1 MKGDQMMR
9 RLESRSA
16 TLLSVL
22 CLMLSPT
29 LPALAQEAESG
40 PEIVEEDYHDI
51 SPPIRELAPVAPLGS
66 SQHVVIPLRRRP
78 GPPIVSPEP
87 DAVTQDVSQGPLVG
101 TTNKLNFNGISD
113 RDGVAPPDT
122 NASVGAT
129 QVVETVNISL
139 EVFNKST
146 GASVLGPI
154 EISSVFSGVSG
165 ICGAGVT
172 GFYTDPIVLYDK
184 AAGRWLITIAAGS
197 DANFTTGAECIA
209 VSTSSDATGSY
220 ARYAFSFGTD
230 KFNDYPKFGVW
241 PDAYYGSYNMF
252 SASAFLGAK
261 VCAYSRGAMLA
272 GKTAL
277 SICFQPR
284 PTDFTLLP
292 SDLDGHTAPPAG
304 EPNFFLEL
312 ATSTALNL
320 FKFHVNFTTPAN
332 STFAGPT
339 RLAVPSFTEA
349 CAATGTCIPQ
359 PGTTQRLDSL
369 GDRMM
374 FRLAYRKFAGHEAL
388 VATHSMKT
396 GVAASGV
403 RWYEIRNPNTS
414 PIVFQRGTVTA
425 GSTSLWMGSIGM
437 DKVGNIALGFSESSS
452 SLHPAIAYTGRVP
465 TDPLGIM
472 ESIDVTFKG
481 NGSQTSGLSRW
492 GDYSSISIDPSD
504 DCTFWYANE
513 YIPSNGTFNW
523 HTRLNSFKFTSCK

>member
-1 MKGDQMMR
+1 MMR

-22 CLMLSPT
+22 CLMLSPA

-129 QVVETVNISL
+129 QVVETVNTSYQ
-139 EVFNKST
+139 VFNKST
-146 GASVLGPI
+146 GASVLDPI

-184 AAGRWLITIAAGS
+184 AANRWLITIAAGS

-252 SASAFLGAK
+252 NGVTGVFLGPRT
-261 VCAYSRGAMLA
+261 CAYNRTSMLA
-272 GKTAL
+272 GKTAT
-277 SICFQPR
+277 SICFQR
-284 PTDFTLLP
+284 STTDFSFLP
-292 SDLDGHTAPPAG
+292 SDLDGSTAPPTG

-312 ATSTALNL
+312 ASSTTLNL
-320 FKFHVNFTTPAN
+320 FKFHVNFTTPSM
-332 STFAGPT
+332 STFTGPT
-339 RLAVPSFTEA
+339 TLTVSSYTEA
-349 CAATGTCIPQ
+349 CAASPTGTCIPQ
-359 PGTTQRLDSL
+359 SGTTQQLDSL
-369 GDRMM
+369 GDRLM
-374 FRLAYRKFAGHEAL
+374 FRLAYRNLGTHESL
-388 VATHSMKT
+388 VATHSVKT
-396 GVAASGV
+396 SSAQAGV
-403 RWYEIRNPNTS
+403 RWYEIRNPNGT
-414 PIVFQRGTVTA
+414 PPTVFQRGTITS

-437 DKVGNIALGFSESSS
+437 DKAGDIAVGFSESSS
-452 SLHPAIAYTGRVP
+452 SKHPAIAYTGRVP
-465 TDPLGIM
+465 TDTLGTM
-472 ESIDVTFKG
+472 ESIFVVKSG
-481 NGSQTSGLSRW
+481 AGSQNGGLSRW
-492 GDYSSISIDPSD
+492 GDYTSISIDPSD

-513 YIPSNGTFNW
+513 YIPSNGSFNW
-523 HTRLNSFKFTSCK
+523 HTRLNSFKFTGCI